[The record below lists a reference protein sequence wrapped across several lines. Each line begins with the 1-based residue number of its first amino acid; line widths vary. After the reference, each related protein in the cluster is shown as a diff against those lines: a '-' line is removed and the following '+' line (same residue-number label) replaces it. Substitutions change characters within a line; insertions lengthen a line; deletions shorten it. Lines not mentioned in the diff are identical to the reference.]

1 MKSFLPLLL
10 LVISGVLSEE
20 DAQETSPDCVGSEGG
35 DKYFKDNDTE
45 ITVNVCGEDG

>member
-1 MKSFLPLLL
+1 MKSFLPLFL
-10 LVISGVLSEE
+10 LVISGVLGEE

-35 DKYFKDNDTE
+35 DKFFKDDTE